1 MQERSV
7 LETDCTVIKTLQ
19 GLAWMLSIFFIFAL
33 IAYVINI
40 DYKLSIKDIFFVWF
54 LLIQQIGMLWYLF
67 AVQSIWSYRTISL
80 INENY
85 ELINF
90 NYY

>member
-1 MQERSV
+1 MQERPV
-7 LETDCTVIKTLQ
+7 LKTDCTVIETLQ
-19 GLAWMLSIFFIFAL
+19 GLAWMLSVFFIIAL
-33 IAYVINI
+33 IAYVIDI
-40 DYKLSIKDIFFVWF
+40 DYKLSIKAIFFVWF
-54 LLIQQIGMLWYLF
+54 LLIRQIGMLWYLF
-67 AVQSIWSYRTISL
+67 AIQSIWSYRTISL